1 MNAIDLV
8 VCLLLLLALWH
19 GWKQGFIVQVCSLA
33 GILAGIWL
41 ASRYGAVVGGW
52 LRLDEQFAAAG
63 GFIALF
69 VVVLIVV
76 AILARLLRR
85 LFRFAG
91 LGAADVLLGVVVSL
105 AKCLLALGVLF
116 AAFDRLNGQYALV
129 EERTLE
135 QSISYQPVMHLSESL
150 LPFVERAFGE
160 GATPSDANHGDD
172 ATH

>member
-1 MNAIDLV
+1 MNVIDLI
-8 VCLLLLLALWH
+8 VCLVLALALWN
-19 GWKQGFIVQVCSLA
+19 GWRQGFIVQVCSLA

-116 AAFDRLNGQYALV
+116 AAFDRLNGQYDLV

-160 GATPSDANHGDD
+160 GATPSDADHGDD

>member
-8 VCLLLLLALWH
+8 VCLLLLLAFWH

-116 AAFDRLNGQYALV
+116 AAFDRLNGQYDLV

-160 GATPSDANHGDD
+160 GATPSDADHGDD

>member
-69 VVVLIVV
+69 VVALIVV

-116 AAFDRLNGQYALV
+116 AAFDRLNGQYDLV
-129 EERTLE
+129 EECTLE

-160 GATPSDANHGDD
+160 GATPSDADHGDD

>member
-1 MNAIDLV
+1 M
-8 VCLLLLLALWH
+8 
-19 GWKQGFIVQVCSLA
+19 
-33 GILAGIWL
+33 
-41 ASRYGAVVGGW
+41 
-52 LRLDEQFAAAG
+52 
-63 GFIALF
+63 
-69 VVVLIVV
+69 VLIVV

-116 AAFDRLNGQYALV
+116 AAFDRLNGQYDLV

-160 GATPSDANHGDD
+160 GATPSDADHGDD